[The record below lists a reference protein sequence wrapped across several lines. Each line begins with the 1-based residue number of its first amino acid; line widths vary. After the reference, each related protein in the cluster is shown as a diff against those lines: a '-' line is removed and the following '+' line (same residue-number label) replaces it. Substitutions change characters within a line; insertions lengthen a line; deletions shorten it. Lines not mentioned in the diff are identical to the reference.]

1 MSCARRNIEEPTVS
15 RPFYAFGILMVL
27 LALAML
33 AVSSNN
39 RPTIQAHSG
48 AGKGSI
54 SAPRQQRGGVFVI
67 VLPAGNG
74 EIGGDRAQATHRP
87 SVGARYAS
95 SRGVA
100 PRHRTVARRMS
111 TARIVLATSCLGV
124 KSNEKERCS
133 LDDAATDYQENI
145 GTPRESGLEADE
157 ELALFHSFVSVAP
170 NRANLR
176 AEPIMS
182 WLATQWASMW
192 AIIEGTRNWLMGEIA
207 TLSSLPAGIWQ
218 PTGPQ
223 SSRPK
228 IDWNDYAELMDEALS
243 D

>member
-1 MSCARRNIEEPTVS
+1 MIGWPNIVNWPGSEKDDQ
-15 RPFYAFGILMVL
+15 FQLYAKV
-27 LALAML
+27 
-33 AVSSNN
+33 
-39 RPTIQAHSG
+39 IQ
-48 AGKGSI
+48 
-54 SAPRQQRGGVFVI
+54 FC
-67 VLPAGNG
+67 
-74 EIGGDRAQATHRP
+74 GDR
-87 SVGARYAS
+87 
-95 SRGVA
+95 GV
-100 PRHRTVARRMS
+100 P
-111 TARIVLATSCLGV
+111 I
-124 KSNEKERCS
+124 
-133 LDDAATDYQENI
+133 I